1 MNTTTTDDELRDWLR
16 TLYPFLANP
25 EQVERFVEIVRE
37 SEAAGMRTGI
47 ARITGVRVLADAQW
61 PRKSVQDAR

>member
-1 MNTTTTDDELRDWLR
+1 MTDDELRDWLR
-16 TLYPFLANP
+16 TMYPFLANP
-25 EQVERFVEIVRE
+25 AQTERFVGIVRE

-61 PRKSVQDAR
+61 PRAARQDAR